1 MRSTA
6 LRSPASSR
14 QYESGLTIPRNREG
28 SSKHATS
35 HIRQKVN
42 RLAYGRAP
50 AVMMKYVKP
59 SADGVIGV
67 PPPQVLVGGRP
78 LTLTVRPS
86 KFEQPQPFTRRL
98 VRRQIGP
105 VVLKLPD
112 WLVNVIGFE
121 HTGPLPPVNVAV
133 TARVA
138 VIATVHGPVP
148 VHAPL
153 HPANVEPLVGVA
165 VSVI

>member
-1 MRSTA
+1 VRC
-6 LRSPASSR
+6 LGGRPWW
-14 QYESGLTIPRNREG
+14 LTG
-28 SSKHATS
+28 
-35 HIRQKVN
+35 QKVN
-42 RLAYGRAP
+42 RLAYGNVP

-59 SADGVIGV
+59 SAEGVIGV
-67 PPPQVLVGGRP
+67 PPPQVVAGGPP

-112 WLVNVIGFE
+112 WLLKLTGFE

-133 TARVA
+133 TDRVA

-153 HPANVEPLVGVA
+153 HPANVEPLVDVA
-165 VSVI
+165 VNVIDVPLR